1 MSTIVFARQQQRYDT
16 AAEWT
21 SVNPVLLE
29 GELGIESDT
38 NKFKIGDGVS
48 TWNTLAYA
56 GGGASGGGGLTAAVL
71 NHTTASLAAGATA
84 DFAIAGGDAFQLL
97 AVTAS
102 TPAWV
107 RVYGTTAARDAD
119 TRTDPGGT
127 PPGAG
132 NDFYAELAT
141 VATPQT
147 IRFSPVPLVQGTSGD
162 AFIRVKNMDTVSRAI
177 TLNFSVLTLEA

>member
-1 MSTIVFARQQQRYDT
+1 MSLIF
-16 AAEWT
+16 
-21 SVNPVLLE
+21 NPFTGNFDYVGE
-29 GELGIESDT
+29 GGTTGES
-38 NKFKIGDGVS
+38 GLVS
-48 TWNTLAYA
+48 
-56 GGGASGGGGLTAAVL
+56 AVL
-71 NHTTASLAAGATA
+71 DYTTASLAAGATA
-84 DFAIAGGDAFQLL
+84 DLTIAGGDVFHLL

-177 TLNFSVLTLEA
+177 ALNFSVLTLSATPG